1 MLMSF
6 RACVFW
12 ANALVTAALGFLIIV
27 PRALCWNMLVVFV
40 RHMLETGEVMRF
52 IVFSNWAPLTC
63 LDKYSAKTTFKFF
76 WRIYT
81 TQKPN

>member
-27 PRALCWNMLVVFV
+27 PRALYWNMLVVFV

-52 IVFSNWAPLTC
+52 IVFSN
-63 LDKYSAKTTFKFF
+63 
-76 WRIYT
+76 
-81 TQKPN
+81 